1 MAPAA
6 TTMERRGGI
15 ILMEAIA
22 GVVIPGA
29 GHGRG
34 TVVIRVALVI
44 LQMIRIAIA
53 TMILDP
59 NGVVDI
65 ATALVTQA
73 DVTMKR
79 SLSGAVVSRTRAVTT
94 HGAPATRK
102 I

>member
-1 MAPAA
+1 
-6 TTMERRGGI
+6 
-15 ILMEAIA
+15 MEAIA
-22 GVVIPGA
+22 GVVIRGA

-34 TVVIRVALVI
+34 TVVIRVILVI
-44 LQMIRIAIA
+44 LQMTRIAIA

-73 DVTMKR
+73 DATMKR
-79 SLSGAVVSRTRAVTT
+79 SLNGAVVSRPRAVTT

-102 I
+102 N